1 MAIDP
6 RRREFIS
13 VLGGAVV
20 WPFAAR
26 AQQSDKMRRV
36 GVLPGGYRETDPEG
50 QARIAAFLGTLGKL
64 GWSAGRNVRVEVR
77 WSNTEM
83 DRIREE
89 TAALV
94 GSAPDVIV
102 ISSNGALAILQ
113 KLERTISTVFVQIS
127 DPVGSG
133 FVSSLSHPDG
143 NLTGFQNFEPAIGG
157 KWLGLLKEVAPS
169 VVRAA
174 VIVHPDTAIQFEFVR
189 AAEAVAPSLGVQVSV
204 ISVRDGD
211 ETERGIAKFANTP
224 DAGLIVLPHPGN
236 TGNRALLIELT
247 ARLGLPAIYPY
258 NFFATG
264 GGLISYGFDQI
275 EQWRG
280 AAGYVDRI
288 LRGAK
293 PADLPVQAPT
303 KYETVINLKTA
314 KGLGLTVSPSLLATA
329 DQVIE

>member
-1 MAIDP
+1 
-6 RRREFIS
+6 
-13 VLGGAVV
+13 
-20 WPFAAR
+20 
-26 AQQSDKMRRV
+26 
-36 GVLPGGYRETDPEG
+36 VLPGGYRETDPEG
-50 QARIAAFLGTLGKL
+50 QARIAAFLDTLRKL
-64 GWSAGRNVRVEVR
+64 GWSDGRNVRVEVR
-77 WSNTEM
+77 WSSTEM

-102 ISSNGALAILQ
+102 ISSNGAVAILQ
-113 KLERTISTVFVQIS
+113 KLEKTISTVFVQIS

-157 KWLGLLKEVAPS
+157 KWLGLLKEVAPRL
-169 VVRAA
+169 VRAA

-211 ETERGIAKFANTP
+211 ETERGIAGFANTP

-236 TGNRALLIELT
+236 TSNRALLIELT
-247 ARLGLPAIYPY
+247 ARLHLPAIYPY
-258 NFFATG
+258 NFFATS
-264 GGLISYGFDQI
+264 GGLISYGFDQVG
-275 EQWRG
+275 QWRG

-303 KYETVINLKTA
+303 KYELVVNLKTA
-314 KGLGLTVSPSLLATA
+314 KGLGLTISPSLLATA